1 MSVISLQHAE
11 RILIATRKVQAVL
24 KVVRAQGFFA
34 GERAPVRVQ
43 LKKLLDWHRYSKWY
57 QDQLEMI
64 QVKLN
69 RIKSVKSE
77 RDELADCLPT
87 AKHLFSENL
96 CNAMERLLEIFQ
108 EIENVIKLYRT
119 KMNENMPD
127 NNHDFLLYAYGI
139 DVSGNNNDSVNEEIN
154 RHVAIII
161 KICEAH
167 LKDDSAHL
175 RR

>member
-1 MSVISLQHAE
+1 
-11 RILIATRKVQAVL
+11 
-24 KVVRAQGFFA
+24 
-34 GERAPVRVQ
+34 
-43 LKKLLDWHRYSKWY
+43 
-57 QDQLEMI
+57 MI